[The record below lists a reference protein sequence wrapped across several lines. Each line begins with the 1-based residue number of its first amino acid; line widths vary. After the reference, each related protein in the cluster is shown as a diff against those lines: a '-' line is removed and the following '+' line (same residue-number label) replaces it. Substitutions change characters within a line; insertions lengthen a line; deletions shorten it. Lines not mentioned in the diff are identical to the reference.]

1 MCWVG
6 FVFSVFSR
14 KQMGFGSLLDI
25 MGLFKKKKEKKMSA
39 ATACDCHVYLFLTAD
54 VKKVKG
60 HRGLLEPCNKTLSPK
75 KYI

>member
-1 MCWVG
+1 
-6 FVFSVFSR
+6 
-14 KQMGFGSLLDI
+14 
-25 MGLFKKKKEKKMSA
+25 MSA
-39 ATACDCHVYLFLTAD
+39 ATACEDIALTAD